1 MSDGQPPLDKLSI
14 IVYGGYYD
22 KIHYALVMAA
32 SAAAIGRPVTLFFTM
47 GACHALKPADT
58 NGNAA
63 WRALPLSAQ
72 DRSGGAANGGERDDG
87 YAAMSVATFE
97 ELLQSCVQFEVT
109 FMVCEMGLRAEGL
122 EGHPLR
128 DDIPLQE
135 GGVVTFLNDTSK
147 DGAVIFI

>member
-14 IVYGGYYD
+14 IVHGGYYD
-22 KIHYALVMAA
+22 KIHYALVVAA
-32 SAAAIGRPVTLFFTM
+32 AAAAIGRPVTLFFTM
-47 GACHALKPADT
+47 GACYALKLADS
-58 NGNAA
+58 NGDAA
-63 WRALPLSAQ
+63 WRALPLSEQ

-87 YAAMSVATFE
+87 YAQLNVATFE
-97 ELLQSCVQFEVT
+97 ELLQSCIQFGVT

-122 EGHPLR
+122 EGKPLR
-128 DDIPLQE
+128 GDIPIEE

>member
-14 IVYGGYYD
+14 VVYGGFYD

-47 GACHALKPADT
+47 GASHALKPASP
-58 NGNAA
+58 NGDPA
-63 WRALPLSAQ
+63 WRALPLSEQ
-72 DRSGGAANGGERDDG
+72 DRSGGATDGGERDDG

-97 ELLQSCVQFEVT
+97 ELLQSCIQFGVT

-122 EGHPLR
+122 EGQPLR
-128 DDIPLQE
+128 DYIQ
-135 GGVVTFLNDTSK
+135 GRRG
-147 DGAVIFI
+147 